1 MVKLFA
7 EHFEAIE
14 HYADYDLPI
23 KKPNLVCRTQVH
35 FVLFHFQIIYINQLT
50 KEAYEYVKGDLK
62 GAANLH
68 EKRSEKLISQL
79 LSSYENKKSEDQC
92 TKL

>member
-1 MVKLFA
+1 MPIMIKMPHFICGRQVYFLLF
-7 EHFEAIE
+7 
-14 HYADYDLPI
+14 
-23 KKPNLVCRTQVH
+23 R
-35 FVLFHFQIIYINQLT
+35 FQIIYINQLT

-68 EKRSEKLISQL
+68 EKRSEKLINQL
-79 LSSYENKKSEDQC
+79 LSSYENNKSEDQC